1 MSLEKYFF
9 LSLESI
15 VSFLVLLAPAITPHL
30 KFCFIIFT
38 KQFNL
43 ETDIIALKYLL
54 INLLSRKSHKNI

>member
-9 LSLESI
+9 SLESI
-15 VSFLVLLAPAITPHL
+15 VNFLVLLAPAITPYL

-38 KQFNL
+38 KQFNF
-43 ETDIIALKYLL
+43 ETDIIVLKYLL